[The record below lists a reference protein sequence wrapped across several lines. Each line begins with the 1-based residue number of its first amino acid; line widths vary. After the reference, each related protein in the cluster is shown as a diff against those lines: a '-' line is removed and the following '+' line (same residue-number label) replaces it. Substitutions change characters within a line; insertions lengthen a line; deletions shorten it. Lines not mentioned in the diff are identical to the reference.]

1 MEIGV
6 KMQEGT
12 RVKHT
17 EKIKMSLKGIQH
29 TYYSATGEETKAIE
43 DISIDVRRRIFSN
56 CRGKWMWEKYITQ
69 HYVWNVRTNKRGGID

>member
-1 MEIGV
+1 
-6 KMQEGT
+6 MQEGT

-43 DISIDVRRRIFSN
+43 DISIDVKEGEFLAIVA
-56 CRGKWMWEKYITQ
+56 E
-69 HYVWNVRTNKRGGID
+69 

>member
-1 MEIGV
+1 
-6 KMQEGT
+6 MQEGT

-43 DISIDVRRRIFSN
+43 DISIDVKEGEFLAIVGASG
-56 CRGKWMWEKYITQ
+56 CGKSTLLQ